1 MITIGTLNFYY
12 SICHYPVCTI
22 YKNPSSLQ
30 KLYFFSCEWATIR
43 EVIAFKPREAKV
55 TTTIIK

>member
-12 SICHYPVCTI
+12 STCHYPVCSI
-22 YKNPSSLQ
+22 YKNTSSLQ
-30 KLYFFSCEWATIR
+30 KLSFFSCEWATIR
-43 EVIAFKPREAKV
+43 EVIVFKPREAKV